1 MPSTSHRRLPARYR
15 RMDPLARRRFLQAAA
30 FAVVTSGCS
39 RVDMRLERSPEHD
52 AAPTRFVADHP
63 APSAV
68 VRDPLTITWIGHST
82 FLIRLDG
89 TTILTDPVFGPRI
102 GIRLAGMVTVGL
114 SRLVPPAL
122 RLREVPRPDLVLLSH
137 AHMDHYDL
145 GTLRRL
151 DRDIPIVLARDT
163 AEFVDGFGFENLQE
177 LDWGQS
183 ATVKGVRIE
192 ALRVRHWG
200 KRYPWDRDRGY
211 NGYVLHKGP
220 HTVLFA
226 GDTAY
231 TDQVAAAVGGRR
243 LDAALLPIGSYNP
256 WISNHASPEDAWG
269 MFRALQTRH
278 FVPMHWRTFR
288 LSKEPTFE
296 PMERLWAAAGP
307 LRNRIAIERIGDTW
321 TLEA

>member
-1 MPSTSHRRLPARYR
+1 MASSYGK
-15 RMDPLARRRFLQAAA
+15 MSPLARRRFLQAAA
-30 FAVVTSGCS
+30 IAVAGSGCA
-39 RVDMRLERSPEHD
+39 RVNMLLERSPEHE
-52 AAPTRFVADHP
+52 ANPTRFVAERP
-63 APSAV
+63 VPWELL
-68 VRDPLTITWIGHST
+68 RDPLTVTWIGHST

-102 GIRLAGMVTVGL
+102 GFRLAGTITVGL

-122 RLREVPRPDLVLLSH
+122 PLRDLPPVDLVLLSH

-151 DRDIPIVLARDT
+151 ERDVPIILAHDT
-163 AEFVDGFGFENLQE
+163 TEFVDGFDFTGLHE
-177 LDWGQS
+177 LHWGES
-183 ATVKGVRIE
+183 AEVKGVRIE

-211 NGYVLHKGP
+211 NGYVLSKGGRAIF
-220 HTVLFA
+220 FA

-231 TDQVAAAVGGRR
+231 TDHIPAALAGRR
-243 LDAALLPIGSYNP
+243 LDATFFPIGSYNP
-256 WISNHASPEDAWG
+256 WVSNHANPEDAWR
-269 MFRALQTRH
+269 MFRTLEARH

-307 LRNRIAIERIGDTW
+307 LRDRIAIERIGDTW
-321 TLEA
+321 TLNA

>member
-1 MPSTSHRRLPARYR
+1 MTFANPRMPLPYR

-30 FAVVTSGCS
+30 LAVAGSGCS
-39 RVDMRLERSPEHD
+39 RINMMLERSPEHD
-52 AAPTRFVADHP
+52 ANPTRFVADHP
-63 APSAV
+63 VPWEV
-68 VRDPLTITWIGHST
+68 VRDPLTVTWVGHST

-89 TTILTDPVFGPRI
+89 TTILTDPAFGPRI
-102 GIRLAGMVTVGL
+102 GIRLAGMITVGL

-122 RLREVPRPDLVLLSH
+122 RMRDLPPVDLVLLSH

-151 DRDIPIVLARDT
+151 PADVPIVLARDT
-163 AEFVDGFGFENLQE
+163 SEFVEGFGFTSLQE
-177 LDWGQS
+177 LSWGES
-183 ATVKGVRIE
+183 AEVNGVRIE
-192 ALRVRHWG
+192 AVRVRHWG

-211 NGYVLHKGP
+211 NGYVVSKGP
-220 HTVLFA
+220 HTIFFG

-231 TDQVAAAVGGRR
+231 TEHVGAALAGRR
-243 LDAALLPIGSYNP
+243 LNVAFLPIGSYNP
-256 WISNHASPEDAWG
+256 WISNHASPEEAWR
-269 MFRALQTRH
+269 MFRAVDARY

-307 LRNRIAIERIGDTW
+307 LRDRIAIERIGDTW
-321 TLEA
+321 SLDA